1 MFTYLKTQKGIN
13 FMAAHRRNT
22 KPPNVRWRVRS
33 YTLLK
38 NIMPRFR
45 EKILM
50 MPMPY
55 IPCSSSPTIR
65 DKILVIMGKRENLK
79 QERNSVTGR
88 PLTGS
93 NRPHVNSLKNFPS
106 NLTPTAPPNPSKN
119 ILHAKKYPTSLGPKQ
134 RGLLMTKRL
143 VTPSRPIVVRVRMAT
158 TKTSRSKLFLP
169 TSLCFLN
176 MLTRTFKLLISK
188 KLCFSWVAF
197 SWLSGTRK
205 ITQRPHIK

>member
-1 MFTYLKTQKGIN
+1 MLFPGIEHSDLPGLGPRYSDPEPNALIFLFHSLYSPAKTNQVRVAN
-13 FMAAHRRNT
+13 ARNT
-22 KPPNVRWRVRS
+22 ISTIWL
-33 YTLLK
+33 TTD
-38 NIMPRFR
+38 
-45 EKILM
+45 
-50 MPMPY
+50 
-55 IPCSSSPTIR
+55 IPH
-65 DKILVIMGKRENLK
+65 V
-79 QERNSVTGR
+79 
-88 PLTGS
+88 
-93 NRPHVNSLKNFPS
+93 VNSLKNFPS

-169 TSLCFLN
+169 TSLCFLK